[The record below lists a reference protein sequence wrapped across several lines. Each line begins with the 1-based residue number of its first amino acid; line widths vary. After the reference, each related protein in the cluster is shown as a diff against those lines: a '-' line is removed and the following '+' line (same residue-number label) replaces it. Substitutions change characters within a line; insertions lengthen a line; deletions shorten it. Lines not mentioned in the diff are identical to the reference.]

1 MVEILAGF
9 SGEQSWDDLI
19 AANTELFRQ
28 ADLLDEAAYKIIEG
42 DPFTADAWTKFSE
55 AKALADAAVGALDM
69 HMSPCVWERFQCW
82 QHFT

>member
-55 AKALADAAVGALDM
+55 AKALADAQRTAAYRDWM
-69 HMSPCVWERFQCW
+69 RIKRAMQKK
-82 QHFT
+82 